1 MSLKERVFVYIVCDI
16 LCELERISKETYC
29 SFDNKAKAF
38 RWLEN
43 ARSFHYL
50 LWYLTELARANNL
63 RLCRGTSQLN
73 IKAFNMVFADPPQ
86 IDKTEKQ
93 KVFRIGIYS
102 GEPKKIIEKAVQKVL
117 KEYVVDFK
125 AV

>member
-1 MSLKERVFVYIVCDI
+1 
-16 LCELERISKETYC
+16 
-29 SFDNKAKAF
+29 
-38 RWLEN
+38 
-43 ARSFHYL
+43 
-50 LWYLTELARANNL
+50 
-63 RLCRGTSQLN
+63 
-73 IKAFNMVFADPPQ
+73 MVFADPPQ